1 VLTTLLI
8 CLHPYSLLGR
18 HLAGATGLVAFVT
31 TLFAFGTPLA
41 HASELDQFQ
50 NARAA
55 YESLNYDLAVDL
67 FSGLLAEAA
76 PNDRRPLV
84 IESRKYLAASYL
96 FMGRI
101 ADADRELRVLLTVE
115 PDYVLDPL
123 GFPAEV
129 QRAFAR
135 VKAEMDERRA
145 DEAARRSAEEAA
157 SRSARERAQSAERE
171 RLERLIELARTER
184 FVTER
189 SRWVAMIPFGVGQY
203 QNGHEGLGLLLA
215 VTEGVLLAGSITA
228 YAFHAE
234 LRGQTPAPGRYDD
247 ARLAE
252 GLSRYINQISLGLF
266 AIVAITG
273 VVDAQLRFRENRVV
287 ELRRPLPPD
296 LEDLDRSPRIK
307 LGPGPTPFGLSI
319 GAEFY

>member
-1 VLTTLLI
+1 MVVGV
-8 CLHPYSLLGR
+8 P
-18 HLAGATGLVAFVT
+18 VAQ
-31 TLFAFGTPLA
+31 
-41 HASELDQFQ
+41 ASELDQFQ

-55 YESLNYDLAVDL
+55 YDSLNYELAVDL

-84 IESRKYLAASYL
+84 IESRKYLAASFL
-96 FMGRI
+96 FVGRT

-115 PDYVLDPL
+115 PDYVIDPL

-145 DEAARRSAEEAA
+145 EDTSRRAAEEVA
-157 SRSARERAQSAERE
+157 SRHARERAKAAESE

-203 QNGHEGLGLLLA
+203 QNGHDGLGLVLA

-228 YAFHAE
+228 YAFHQN
-234 LRGQTPAPGRYDD
+234 LRDQEPGPGRFDD

-252 GLSRYINQISLGLF
+252 AASRYINQISLGLF
-266 AIVAITG
+266 AVVAVTG
-273 VVDAQLRFRENRVV
+273 VIDAQLRFRENRVV

-296 LEDLDRSPRIK
+296 LENLDKSPRIS
-307 LGPGPTPFGLSI
+307 LAPGPTPLGLSLS
-319 GAEFY
+319 ATF